1 MGGDGDPINASIM
14 TRTLNTGAKIIS
26 TTKIWLFQACCEWCG
41 LTDCIPAPA
50 FYRQLQ
56 IPDLVVNILINS
68 TQGLKVT
75 DDFFSQTIWP
85 TCYIRSPTL
94 LNNFPDINH
103 DLKNCRGAHCYQG
116 SDLDQGS
123 RRYRRQGQISFI
135 IFTIRK
141 ISDWWLSDLLWTC
154 FQILGDN
161 LDDTSDKKFI
171 VTGFVQ
177 KVLWGWVQTS
187 KCLF

>member
-75 DDFFSQTIWP
+75 DYFFSQTIWP

-116 SDLDQGS
+116 VRSGS
-123 RRYRRQGQISFI
+123 GIK
-135 IFTIRK
+135 K
-141 ISDWWLSDLLWTC
+141 ISETGTNIIYYFHYQKNIGLVIIGFTLDLFSNPWRQSWWYEW
-154 FQILGDN
+154 
-161 LDDTSDKKFI
+161 
-171 VTGFVQ
+171 
-177 KVLWGWVQTS
+177 
-187 KCLF
+187 